1 MKRKFAILAAF
12 STGVAFGLGGCI
24 RELLFVVAPIL
35 T

>member
-12 STGVAFGLGGCI
+12 SMGLTLGLGGCI
-24 RELLFVVAPIL
+24 RDLLFVVAPIL